1 MFRKKQAG
9 KQCKRANALY
19 EKKSKNK
26 YLSVNET
33 IELARNI
40 ENAHIVTKKLNM
52 KDETIDNSSLCMI
65 NSMKQ
70 DQETTCNNS
79 NINNCSNSNNSSSQS
94 FNNYNR
100 NNFKN
105 LQPKQN
111 QLLVQSYNNN
121 QKYHNGRQSEHNDSR
136 SNDRANYHC

>member
-1 MFRKKQAG
+1 M
-9 KQCKRANALY
+9 
-19 EKKSKNK
+19 
-26 YLSVNET
+26 NET

-65 NSMKQ
+65 DSMKQ
-70 DQETTCNNS
+70 DQEMTCNNS

-94 FNNYNR
+94 FNNNNR

-105 LQPKQN
+105 QPKQN
-111 QLLVQSYNNN
+111 QHLVHSYNNH
-121 QKYHNGRQSEHNDSR
+121 QKYNNGRQSEHHDSR
-136 SNDRANYHC
+136 SNDRAIYHC

>member
-1 MFRKKQAG
+1 MKKQFIDGLQNKDVAE
-9 KQCKRANALY
+9 KVMIKLY

-40 ENAHIVTKKLNM
+40 ENAHIVTKKLNL
-52 KDETIDNSSLCMI
+52 KGETIDNSSLCMI
-65 NSMKQ
+65 DSMKQ
-70 DQETTCNNS
+70 DQEPTCNNS

-94 FNNYNR
+94 FNNNNR

-105 LQPKQN
+105 L
-111 QLLVQSYNNN
+111 
-121 QKYHNGRQSEHNDSR
+121 
-136 SNDRANYHC
+136 

>member
-1 MFRKKQAG
+1 
-9 KQCKRANALY
+9 
-19 EKKSKNK
+19 
-26 YLSVNET
+26 
-33 IELARNI
+33 
-40 ENAHIVTKKLNM
+40 M

-65 NSMKQ
+65 DSMKQ